1 MVARDLTR
9 LLHGDLPVFTADLAR
24 TQASFK
30 PYRLVKETIRI
41 AISALFYGAG
51 FAFLSGALPRSD
63 QRRSV
68 AFGWRSRISIKP

>member
-1 MVARDLTR
+1 M
-9 LLHGDLPVFTADLAR
+9 AR